1 MNRNCPYSSPK
12 LDLLDR
18 DFKSTAKTKFKKL
31 KGSMR
36 IMFHQ
41 MENTN
46 TEISIIKKE
55 PNRNF
60 RVEKYKNLNKKF
72 AEGAQQQILIDK
84 ESVNLKTV

>member
-1 MNRNCPYSSPK
+1 
-12 LDLLDR
+12 
-18 DFKSTAKTKFKKL
+18 
-31 KGSMR
+31 
-36 IMFHQ
+36 

-60 RVEKYKNLNKKF
+60 RVEKYKNLKKKF